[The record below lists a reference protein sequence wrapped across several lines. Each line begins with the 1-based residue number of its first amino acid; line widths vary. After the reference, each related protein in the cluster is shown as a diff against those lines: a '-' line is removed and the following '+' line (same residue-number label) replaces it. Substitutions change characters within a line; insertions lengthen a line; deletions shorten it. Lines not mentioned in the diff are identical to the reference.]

1 MKFNIFL
8 ALLLFVLMIIIPM
21 DFDKLH
27 KIKIPQKNDTEIS
40 QEQKSSPKETIKV
53 NLKEPFRIKDND
65 SGEIEE
71 VSQKDYVIGAVCAEM
86 PPSFHKEAL
95 KAQAVASHTYA
106 LYNKSLSKDKD
117 FDFTAN
123 PQQFKGY
130 AKYDDIKDRYGN
142 NFDEYYGKVKEA
154 VEEVFNDILVYENQI
169 ILSCYHAMSNGT
181 TETAENVWNESLP
194 YLKPVESEGDLL
206 NPRYEEDAVFS
217 EKEAE
222 KLLKSH
228 FPDIKLINDKSKW
241 FSIIENSDSG
251 YVKKIKVGDTET
263 TGPEIRK
270 IFDLRSACFNVK
282 YDNGNFTFTTK
293 GYGHGVGLSQV
304 GSDFLARQGKS
315 YDEILLHYF
324 TDAEIKNAK

>member
-1 MKFNIFL
+1 M
-8 ALLLFVLMIIIPM
+8 LFILMIIIPM
-21 DFDKLH
+21 DFDKIP
-27 KIKIPQKNDTEIS
+27 KTKISDWEKSETTEKQDKPKTNTIKIDINETLRIKNNDTE
-40 QEQKSSPKETIKV
+40 
-53 NLKEPFRIKDND
+53 
-65 SGEIEE
+65 EIEE
-71 VSQKDYVIGAVCAEM
+71 VSQRDYVIGAVCAEM

-106 LYNKSLSKDKD
+106 LYNKSLSKNKD
-117 FDFTAN
+117 FNFTAN

-130 AKYDDIKDRYGN
+130 AKYDDIKERYGN
-142 NFDEYYGKVKEA
+142 NFEEYYGKVKDA
-154 VEEVFNDILVYENQI
+154 VDEVFEDILVYDDRV

-206 NPRYEEDAVFS
+206 NPRYEEDIVYT

-222 KLLKSH
+222 NLLKSH

-241 FSIIENSDSG
+241 FNILENSDSG

-263 TGPEIRK
+263 TGPEVRK
-270 IFDLRSACFNVK
+270 IFDLRSACFDITFENEQ
-282 YDNGNFTFTTK
+282 FTFTTK

-324 TDAEIKNAK
+324 TDAEIKKAKTK